1 MKGDLIMDSEVQTNE
16 SVKARDYSKPILLNL
31 QGEKGLRTY
40 IQIVQSPKI
49 KYDSRKAAEKAKENL
64 RKQGLKIR

>member
-1 MKGDLIMDSEVQTNE
+1 MKGDLIMDNEVQTNE